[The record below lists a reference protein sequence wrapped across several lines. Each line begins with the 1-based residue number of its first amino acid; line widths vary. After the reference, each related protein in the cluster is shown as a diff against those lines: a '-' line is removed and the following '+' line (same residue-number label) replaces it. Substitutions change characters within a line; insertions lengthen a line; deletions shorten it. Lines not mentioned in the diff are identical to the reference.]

1 MQLSV
6 YVLGREVATLEQSGD
21 FKSVLTYHPHV
32 AADDFVSLTMPVR
45 LESYVWDDQLPP
57 VLQMNLPEGY
67 LLQVLQE
74 QFGPHI
80 GASPIALLSVIGRN
94 MVGRLQVAA
103 PGAQLNEPAQP
114 IEVAAL
120 LKGDN
125 SEAAFAALVRQHAT
139 SGVSGVVPKFLDAQT
154 TAASYQAE
162 TSPRTVQAEPVEA
175 LHPLRAPLA
184 PHQKASLTTRRHIIK
199 GSSAQ
204 LPFVALNEH
213 LCMQVARRVMPAALT
228 EVSDDGQA
236 LVVHRFDV
244 DEHGQP
250 LWGMEDF
257 CSLLGLRP
265 AAKYDTTWERI
276 AKAVRDHVPGAQ
288 RLATFRQ
295 LATTLLLTYAL
306 RNADCHAKNLAL
318 LYTSRANAHLSP
330 AYDMLTT
337 SVYPGFQHNPP
348 AIDFMGKRTWAPG
361 KNLQKFI
368 AATFGIQPKEQQ
380 HMVQAISDAVADV
393 APQVRQAM
401 AQHPGFEDIGKRMLM
416 AWAEGVQGLR
426 DARVYAVGDWNAGEA
441 FAGFSAPPKLVADQR
456 KIGRSPF
463 WASDN
468 LANRTASSHLNQ
480 SSK

>member
-1 MQLSV
+1 MPLSV
-6 YVLGREVATLEQSGD
+6 YVLGREVAALEQSGD
-21 FKSVLTYHPHV
+21 FKSVLTYHPQV
-32 AADDFVSLTMPVR
+32 APDDFVALTMPVR

-74 QFGPHI
+74 QFGPHV

-94 MVGRLQVAA
+94 MVGRLQVAG
-103 PGAQLNEPAQP
+103 PGAELSEPAIP
-114 IEVAAL
+114 IEVAEL
-120 LKGDN
+120 LRGDN
-125 SEAAFAALVRQHAT
+125 SEAAFAALVREHAT
-139 SGVSGVVPKFLDAQT
+139 SGVSGVVPKFLDAQ
-154 TAASYQAE
+154 AE
-162 TSPRTVQAEPVEA
+162 DGT
-175 LHPLRAPLA
+175 PLA
-184 PHQKASLTTRRHIIK
+184 PHKKASLLTRRHIVK

-213 LCMQVARRVMPAALT
+213 LCMQVASRVMPTAYT
-228 EVSDDGQA
+228 QVSDDGQA

-250 LWGMEDF
+250 HWGMEDF

-288 RLATFRQ
+288 RLDTYRQ
-295 LATTLLLTYAL
+295 LASTLLLTYAL

-318 LYTSRANAHLSP
+318 LYTSRADVHLSP

-337 SVYPGFQHNPP
+337 SVYAGFQYNPP
-348 AIDFMGKRTWAPG
+348 GIGFMGKKTWTPG
-361 KNLQKFI
+361 KNLKKFI
-368 AATFGIQPKEQQ
+368 AATFGMQPKEQQ

-393 APQVRQAM
+393 GPLVRQAM
-401 AQHPGFEDIGKRMLM
+401 AQHPGFEDIGKRMLL

-426 DARVYAVGDWNAGEA
+426 DQRVYAVGDWAPGDA
-441 FAGFSAPPKLVADQR
+441 FEGFLPPPRLSTETE
-456 KIGRSPF
+456 KIGRSP
-463 WASDN
+463 
-468 LANRTASSHLNQ
+468 LLGRR
-480 SSK
+480 

>member
-1 MQLSV
+1 MKLAV
-6 YVLGREVATLEQSGD
+6 YVLGREVATLEQAGD
-21 FKSVLTYHPHV
+21 FKSVLSYHARA

-45 LESYVWDDQLPP
+45 TESYVWDDQLPP

-80 GASPIALLSVIGRN
+80 GASPIALLSVVGRN

-103 PGAQLNEPAQP
+103 PGAALDEPAKP
-114 IEVAAL
+114 IEVAEL

-125 SEAAFAALVRQHAT
+125 SEAAFAELVRQHAT
-139 SGVSGVVPKFLDAQT
+139 SGVSGVVPKFLDAQNEAST
-154 TAASYQAE
+154 PDLDAAFGA
-162 TSPRTVQAEPVEA
+162 
-175 LHPLRAPLA
+175 HK
-184 PHQKASLTTRRHIIK
+184 KASLVTRRHIIK
-199 GSSAQ
+199 GSSRQ

-213 LCMQVARRVMPAALT
+213 LCMQVAARVTPTATT
-228 EVSDDGQA
+228 EVSEDGQA

-244 DEHGQP
+244 DDNGQAY
-250 LWGMEDF
+250 WGMEDF

-276 AKAVRDHVPGAQ
+276 ARGVRDHVPGER
-288 RLATFRQ
+288 RLETYRQ

-318 LYTSRANAHLSP
+318 LYTSRADVHLSP

-337 SVYPGFQHNPP
+337 SVYAGFQHNPP
-348 AIDFMGKRTWAPG
+348 GIEFMGKKTWMPG

-368 AATFGIQPKEQQ
+368 AATFGIQPKEQTQ
-380 HMVQAISDAVADV
+380 IVEAISDAVAGV
-393 APQVRQAM
+393 GPMVRQAM
-401 AQHPGFEDIGKRMLM
+401 AETSGFEDVGKRMLI

-426 DARVYAVGDWNAGEA
+426 DQRVYAVGEWAGGDS
-441 FAGFSAPPKLVADQR
+441 FDGFSAPPKLKENKS
-456 KIGRSPF
+456 KIGRSP
-463 WASDN
+463 
-468 LANRTASSHLNQ
+468 LLGER
-480 SSK
+480 

>member
-1 MQLSV
+1 MQLFV

-21 FKSVLTYHPHV
+21 FKSVLTYHPQV
-32 AADDFVSLTMPVR
+32 AADNFVSLTMPVR
-45 LESYVWDDQLPP
+45 TESYVWDDQLPP

-74 QFGPHI
+74 QFGPHV
-80 GASPIALLSVIGRN
+80 GASPIALLAVIGRN

-103 PGAQLNEPAQP
+103 PGAALDEPAKP

-125 SEAAFAALVRQHAT
+125 SEAAFAALVREHAT
-139 SGVSGVVPKFLDAQT
+139 SGVSGVVPKFLDAQLE
-154 TAASYQAE
+154 AS
-162 TSPRTVQAEPVEA
+162 SPLA
-175 LHPLRAPLA
+175 LH
-184 PHQKASLTTRRHIIK
+184 KKSSLVTRSHIIK
-199 GSSAQ
+199 GASSQ

-213 LCMQVARRVMPAALT
+213 LCMQVASRVMPTAKT

-244 DEHGQP
+244 DEHGQAH
-250 LWGMEDF
+250 WGMEDF

-276 AKAVRDHVPGAQ
+276 AKAVRDHVPGTQ
-288 RLATFRQ
+288 RLDTYRQ

-318 LYTSRANAHLSP
+318 LYTSRADVHLSP

-337 SVYPGFQHNPP
+337 SVYTGFQHSPP
-348 AIDFMGKRTWAPG
+348 GIAFIGKKTWAPG

-368 AATFGIQPKEQQ
+368 AATFGIQPKEQLR
-380 HMVQAISDAVADV
+380 MVESISDAVADV
-393 APQVRQAM
+393 ALLVRQAM
-401 AQHPGFEDIGKRMLM
+401 LQHPGFEDIGKRMLM
-416 AWAEGVQGLR
+416 AWAEGVRGLR
-426 DARVYAVGDWNAGEA
+426 DQRAYAVGDWRAGDA
-441 FAGFSAPPKLVADQR
+441 FDGVPVPSRLPTDNTR
-456 KIGRSPF
+456 IGRSP
-463 WASDN
+463 
-468 LANRTASSHLNQ
+468 LLGKR
-480 SSK
+480 

>member
-6 YVLGREVATLEQSGD
+6 SVLGREVATLQQVGD
-21 FKSVLTYHPHV
+21 FKSVLTYHPQV
-32 AADDFVSLTMPVR
+32 AVDDFVSLTMPVR
-45 LESYVWDDQLPP
+45 TESYVWDDQLPP

-80 GASPIALLSVIGRN
+80 GASPVALLSVVGRN

-103 PGAQLNEPAQP
+103 PGADLGQP
-114 IEVAAL
+114 PKPLDVAAV

-125 SEAAFAALVRQHAT
+125 AEQAFAALVREHAT
-139 SGVSGVVPKFLDAQT
+139 SGVSGVVPKFLGAQ
-154 TAASYQAE
+154 
-162 TSPRTVQAEPVEA
+162 VEA
-175 LHPLRAPLA
+175 VSALALHK
-184 PHQKASLTTRRHIIK
+184 KASLITRRHIIK

-204 LPFVALNEH
+204 LPFVALNES
-213 LCMQVARRVMPAALT
+213 LCMQVASRVLPTAKT

-244 DEHGQP
+244 DEDGQP
-250 LWGMEDF
+250 HWGMEDF

-276 AKAVRDHVPGAQ
+276 ARAVRDHVPGPQ
-288 RLATFRQ
+288 RLDTFRQ

-318 LYTSRANAHLSP
+318 RYTSRADVHLSP

-337 SVYPGFQHNPP
+337 SVYAGYQHNPP
-348 AIDFMGKRTWAPG
+348 GIEFMGKKTWTPG

-368 AATFGIQPKEQQ
+368 AATLGIQPKEQQ
-380 HMVQAISDAVADV
+380 HIVQAISDAVADV
-393 APQVRQAM
+393 GPLVRQAM
-401 AQHPGFEDIGKRMLM
+401 QQHPAFADVGKRMLL
-416 AWAEGVQGLR
+416 AWADGVQGLR
-426 DARVYAVGDWNAGEA
+426 DQRVYAVGDWAAGAAFEGFLLLPKQKLEA
-441 FAGFSAPPKLVADQR
+441 T
-456 KIGRSPF
+456 KIGRSP
-463 WASDN
+463 
-468 LANRTASSHLNQ
+468 LLGKR
-480 SSK
+480 

>member
-21 FKSVLTYHPHV
+21 FKSVLTYHPHIAV
-32 AADDFVSLTMPVR
+32 DDMVSLTMPVR

-94 MVGRLQVAA
+94 MVGRVQVAA
-103 PGAQLNEPAQP
+103 PGAQLSEPAQP
-114 IEVAAL
+114 VEVAAL

-154 TAASYQAE
+154 E
-162 TSPRTVQAEPVEA
+162 PPTVQAEPVEA
-175 LHPLRAPLA
+175 LHQPVPALA
-184 PHQKASLTTRRHIIK
+184 PHPKASLTTRRHIIK

-213 LCMQVARRVMPAALT
+213 LCMQVARRVMPAAKT

-288 RLATFRQ
+288 RLDTYRQ
-295 LATTLLLTYAL
+295 LATTLLLTYAM

-337 SVYPGFQHNPP
+337 SVYAGFQHNPP
-348 AIDFMGKRTWAPG
+348 AIEFMGKRTWAPG
-361 KNLQKFI
+361 KNLPKFI

-426 DARVYAVGDWNAGEA
+426 DARMYAVGDWKTGDA
-441 FAGFSAPPKLVADQR
+441 FDGFSAPPKLVSPQE
-456 KIGRSPF
+456 KIGRSP
-463 WASDN
+463 
-468 LANRTASSHLNQ
+468 LLGKR
-480 SSK
+480 

>member
-6 YVLGREVATLEQSGD
+6 YVLGREVATLEQAGD
-21 FKSVLTYHPHV
+21 FKSVLTYHPQV
-32 AADDFVSLTMPVR
+32 AQGDFVSLTMPVR
-45 LESYVWDDQLPP
+45 TESYVWDDQLPP

-80 GASPIALLSVIGRN
+80 GASPMALLSVVGRN

-103 PGAQLNEPAQP
+103 PGADLHEPAQP
-114 IEVAAL
+114 VEVAAL

-154 TAASYQAE
+154 
-162 TSPRTVQAEPVEA
+162 EA
-175 LHPLRAPLA
+175 LAQHK
-184 PHQKASLTTRRHIIK
+184 KARLVTRRHIIK

-204 LPFVALNEH
+204 LPFIALNEH
-213 LCMQVARRVMPAALT
+213 LCMQVASRVMPTAKT

-244 DEHGQP
+244 DAQGQAH
-250 LWGMEDF
+250 WGMEDF

-276 AKAVRDHVPGAQ
+276 ARAVRDHVPGER
-288 RLATFRQ
+288 RLDTFRQ

-318 LYTSRANAHLSP
+318 LYTGRADVHLSP
-330 AYDMLTT
+330 TYDMLTT
-337 SVYPGFQHNPP
+337 SVYAGFAHNPP
-348 AIDFMGKRTWAPG
+348 GIEFMGKKTWAPG

-368 AATFGIQPKEQQ
+368 ATTFGIQPKEQQ
-380 HMVQAISDAVADV
+380 HLVQAISDAVADV
-393 APQVRQAM
+393 GPLVRKAM
-401 AQHPGFEDIGKRMLM
+401 VQHPGFEDIGKRMLL
-416 AWAEGVQGLR
+416 AWSEGVQGLR
-426 DARVYAVGDWNAGEA
+426 DQRVYAVGEWAAGDA
-441 FAGFSAPPKLVADQR
+441 FEGFSAPPKLESSTI
-456 KIGRSPF
+456 KIGR
-463 WASDN
+463 
-468 LANRTASSHLNQ
+468 
-480 SSK
+480 

>member
-1 MQLSV
+1 MKLAV
-6 YVLGREVATLEQSGD
+6 YVMGRDVATLEQVGD
-21 FKSVLTYHPHV
+21 FKSVLAYNTHTAP
-32 AADDFVSLTMPVR
+32 DDFVSLTMPVR
-45 LESYVWDDQLPP
+45 TESYVWDDQLPP

-80 GASPIALLSVIGRN
+80 GASPMALLSVIGRN

-103 PGAQLNEPAQP
+103 PGAELTEPAKP
-114 IEVAAL
+114 IEVSAL

-125 SEAAFAALVRQHAT
+125 SEAAFAALVREHAT
-139 SGVSGVVPKFLDAQT
+139 SGVSGVVPKFLDAQAENS
-154 TAASYQAE
+154 AAG
-162 TSPRTVQAEPVEA
+162 T
-175 LHPLRAPLA
+175 PLA
-184 PHQKASLTTRRHIIK
+184 PHKKASLVTRRHIIK

-213 LCMQVARRVMPAALT
+213 LCMQVARRVMPTAKT

-244 DEHGQP
+244 DEHGQAH
-250 LWGMEDF
+250 WGMEDF

-288 RLATFRQ
+288 RLDTYRQ

-318 LYTSRANAHLSP
+318 LYTRRADVHLSP

-337 SVYPGFQHNPP
+337 SVYAGFQHNPP
-348 AIDFMGKRTWAPG
+348 GIEFMGKKTWTPG

-393 APQVRQAM
+393 GPLVRQAM

-416 AWAEGVQGLR
+416 AWSEGVQGLR
-426 DARVYAVGDWNAGEA
+426 DQRVYAVGEWTAGDA
-441 FAGFSAPPKLVADQR
+441 FEGFSPPPKLVADTH
-456 KIGRSPF
+456 KIGRSP
-463 WASDN
+463 
-468 LANRTASSHLNQ
+468 LLGKR
-480 SSK
+480 